1 MTLRSRM
8 TAEGTGWYAHT
19 LVVRQ
24 RPEVLVVAPLHLT
37 GQEPF
42 PTLEAANAAATALAL
57 AWIDREEREA
67 R

>member
-8 TAEGTGWYAHT
+8 TAEGTGWYAHA

-24 RPEVLVVAPLHLT
+24 GPEVLVVAPLGLT
-37 GQEPF
+37 GQGPF
-42 PTLEAANAAATALAL
+42 PTLEAANAAARALAR

-67 R
+67 C